1 MPITATP
8 FDLRD
13 LVVPDDLAEI
23 LQKGGRDKTPVY
35 DTVLSKH
42 RKLVSGLRR
51 QVWPVASTVEPAP
64 EAEPEPEA
72 APEEAPTPAD
82 PGVGSEPAD
91 VPAEEPAAPESDP
104 EG

>member
-51 QVWPVASTVEPAP
+51 QVWPVATEPATEP
-64 EAEPEPEA
+64 TEPADEPDPAPGADEPENPEA
-72 APEEAPTPAD
+72 APEPLRHVPDEHPTVD
-82 PGVGSEPAD
+82 R
-91 VPAEEPAAPESDP
+91 
-104 EG
+104 

>member
-13 LVVPDDLAEI
+13 LVVPDDLSEI

-51 QVWPVASTVEPAP
+51 QVWPVATDPGAEPAEPADEPDAAP
-64 EAEPEPEA
+64 EADEPETPEA
-72 APEEAPTPAD
+72 APEPVRSVPDEHPTVD
-82 PGVGSEPAD
+82 R
-91 VPAEEPAAPESDP
+91 
-104 EG
+104 